1 MIETLGL
8 SAANTN
14 PMLKTYIVCPG
25 FIYGCGEDIF
35 YDYFKMSWLQDPF
48 KLPVPGDGK
57 NFIPTI
63 HIKDLVGGIKRII
76 EKKPAVKYVFAV
88 DKTKNKTLKSV
99 MKSIS
104 KCVGNSFIENFDLNK
119 DKIDNIPNFTEFTI
133 NVKVKTSKL
142 FSDVRMEDEED
153 EDYAKRCFKWHC
165 EVFGFLNF
173 FYIICQYQFSFL
185 IDLILLQFYRNAFD
199 FF

>member
-48 KLPVPGDGK
+48 KLPIPGDGK

-76 EKKPAVKYVFAV
+76 EKKPSIKYVFAV
-88 DKTKNKTLKSV
+88 DRTKNKTLKNL

-104 KCVGNSFIENFDLNK
+104 KCIGNSLIENFDLNK
-119 DKIDNIPNFTEFTI
+119 EQIDNIPYFTEFTM

-142 FSDVRMEDEED
+142 FSDTRMEDEED
-153 EDYAKRCFKWHC
+153 DDFAKRCFKWHC
-165 EVFGFLNF
+165 EV
-173 FYIICQYQFSFL
+173 I
-185 IDLILLQFYRNAFD
+185 
-199 FF
+199 